1 MTTVPHPR
9 LHRLA
14 SAWVVE
20 HDENGRQ
27 THAMG
32 PSIWEAGVNIYTASD
47 PHHGPQAYD
56 ADGNVIPAGHL
67 LGYACRLLRIHDA
80 LRTAQRQHELA
91 SRPEAQA

>member
-9 LHRLA
+9 LRRPA
-14 SAWVVE
+14 SAWTAE
-20 HDENGRQ
+20 HDENGRV
-27 THAMG
+27 THLMG
-32 PSIWEAGVNIYTASD
+32 PSLWGRGVDIYTASD
-47 PHHGPQAYD
+47 PHSGPQAYD

-80 LRTAQRQHELA
+80 LRTAQRQHERA